1 MTRGEEGME
10 QRGVV
15 IGRVVTGVFM
25 LGILLGRGSSIG
37 LAQEQ
42 EVIEAGKQ
50 EFQRSCAT
58 CHGVDAK
65 GDGPSASM
73 LNAKPA
79 DLTQLSKNHGGTFLF
94 WQTYDKIEGSKEFV
108 IRGHGTREMPIWGER
123 FHFDKDASEQ
133 YQMGVRGRLLSLVYY
148 LQSIQEK

>member
-1 MTRGEEGME
+1 MVMCWSNFQRWMFGGVLVMTLLWAG
-10 QRGVV
+10 
-15 IGRVVTGVFM
+15 
-25 LGILLGRGSSIG
+25 LGRS

-42 EVIEAGKQ
+42 EVIEAGKR

-65 GDGPSASM
+65 GDGPSTNA
-73 LNAKPA
+73 LNVKPA
-79 DLTQLSKNHGGTFLF
+79 DLTQLSKNHGGVFLF
-94 WQTYDKIEGSKEFV
+94 WRTYEKISGADEAP

-123 FHFDKDASEQ
+123 FRLERGASEE
-133 YQMGVRGRLLSLVYY
+133 YRMGVRGRLLSLVYY

>member
-1 MTRGEEGME
+1 ME
-10 QRGVV
+10 QRGAV
-15 IGRVVTGVFM
+15 IGGVVTGVFM
-25 LGILLGRGSSIG
+25 LGILFGMGSSIG
-37 LAQEQ
+37 LAQEPD
-42 EVIEAGKQ
+42 VIDAGKR

-65 GDGPSASM
+65 GDGPSASV
-73 LNAKPA
+73 LNVKPA
-79 DLTQLSKNHGGTFLF
+79 DLTQLSKNHGGVFLF
-94 WQTYDKIEGSKEFV
+94 WQTYDKIEGSKEVV

>member
-1 MTRGEEGME
+1 MVMCWSNFQRWMFGGVLVMTLLWAG
-10 QRGVV
+10 
-15 IGRVVTGVFM
+15 
-25 LGILLGRGSSIG
+25 LGRS

-42 EVIEAGKQ
+42 EVIEAGKR

-65 GDGPSASM
+65 GDGPSTNA
-73 LNAKPA
+73 LNVKPA
-79 DLTQLSKNHGGTFLF
+79 DLTQLSKNHGGVFLF
-94 WQTYDKIEGSKEFV
+94 WRTYEKISGADEAP

-123 FHFDKDASEQ
+123 FRLERGASEE
-133 YQMGVRGRLLSLVYY
+133 YSMGVRGRILSLVYY